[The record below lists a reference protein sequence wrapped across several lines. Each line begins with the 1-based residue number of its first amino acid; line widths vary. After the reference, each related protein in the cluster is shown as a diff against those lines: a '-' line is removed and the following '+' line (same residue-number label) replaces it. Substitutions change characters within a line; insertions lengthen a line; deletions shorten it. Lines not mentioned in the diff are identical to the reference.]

1 MTHNDNIRRSRT
13 FAVSG
18 VLLSAAAAAA
28 AAAGVRDS
36 SLAAF

>member
-28 AAAGVRDS
+28 AAGVRDS

>member
-1 MTHNDNIRRSRT
+1 MTHNDNSRRSRT

-18 VLLSAAAAAA
+18 VLLAA

>member
-1 MTHNDNIRRSRT
+1 MTHNDNNRKSRT
-13 FAVSG
+13 FVVSK
-18 VLLSAAAAAA
+18 VLLSA

>member
-1 MTHNDNIRRSRT
+1 MTHNDNSRRSRT

-18 VLLSAAAAAA
+18 VLLSAAAAA
-28 AAAGVRDS
+28 GVRDS

>member
-1 MTHNDNIRRSRT
+1 MTHDDNSRRSRT

-18 VLLSAAAAAA
+18 VLLSAAGA
-28 AAAGVRDS
+28 AAAGVRNS